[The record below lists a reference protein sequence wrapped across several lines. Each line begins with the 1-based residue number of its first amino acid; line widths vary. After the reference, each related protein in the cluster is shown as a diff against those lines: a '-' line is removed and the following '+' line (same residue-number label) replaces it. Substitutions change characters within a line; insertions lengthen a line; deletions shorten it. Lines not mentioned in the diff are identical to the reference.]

1 MDATAKNL
9 YDPAVHAQETEAPPP
24 ALLVAGHYREQSS
37 YAVYRP
43 RGSGN
48 WLITY
53 TLEGHGLYRQPG
65 LTVETSAGDLVL
77 LQPGAV
83 HDYSVPPGGGWEFLW
98 AHFHPRPA
106 WLAWWRLPEIGRG
119 LFVAHLQA
127 PRVRERARQ
136 AFLRLH
142 ADARAAD
149 ALHGEAAAGLVV
161 PGSAPDGVSAEPPGA
176 LRREL
181 ALNGLE
187 EVLLLAVRENAP
199 TGRRPLDPR
208 VERVLELI
216 SHDLAAPHTLG
227 TLAGEVGLSPSRL
240 AHLFKHELGDSVTNM
255 VLTLRLRQ
263 AARLLEYTSR
273 RVGTIAEEVGFSS
286 AFYFSRQFHRHFGL
300 SPRAYRAAMAAEGA
314 AQHAAVDRQA
324 AQMPM

>member
-1 MDATAKNL
+1 MCRRLEAIDATAKNL
-9 YDPAVHAQETEAPPP
+9 YNPAVHPQETEAPPP
-24 ALLVAGHYREQSS
+24 ALLVAGHYREQYG

-43 RGSGN
+43 HGSGN

-65 LTVETSAGDLVL
+65 LAVETSLGDLVL
-77 LQPGAV
+77 LQPSAV
-83 HDYSVPPGGGWEFLW
+83 HDYAAPPGGAWEFLW

-106 WLAWWRLPEIGRG
+106 WLSWWHLPEIGRG
-119 LFVAHLQA
+119 LFVARLRA
-127 PRVRERARQ
+127 PQIRERARQ
-136 AFLRLH
+136 AFLTLH

-149 ALHGEAAAGLVV
+149 ALQGEARHGLAV
-161 PGSAPDGVSAEPPGA
+161 PGTAPDGASREPPGA
-176 LRREL
+176 LQREL

-187 EVLLLAVRENAP
+187 EVLLLAVRENVP

-208 VERVLELI
+208 VERVLGLI
-216 SHDLAAPHTLG
+216 SHDLAAPHTPG
-227 TLAGEVGLSPSRL
+227 TLAGQVGLSPSRL
-240 AHLFKHELGDSVTNM
+240 AHLFKNEIGDSVTNT

-273 RVGTIAEEVGFSS
+273 RVGAIAEEVGFSS

-300 SPRAYRAAMAAEGA
+300 SPRAYRARMATTVTRMATT
-314 AQHAAVDRQA
+314 VS
-324 AQMPM
+324 